1 MFLFIGITLTT
12 LWLPSLSDIYGR
24 KLFYAATMGAG
35 LAIHLGM
42 FFAQSW
48 TLMIVLSFIFGLIT
62 PLRLQVGYNYLI
74 EFWPKRS
81 QINAGMIYLVLDASV
96 FMITTLYFW
105 KISIYWKPYFIVLI
119 CINIFAFVGSLILP
133 ESPRILVSLG
143 KNDEAFE
150 SLNVIARVNC
160 KRSNLHEGLNTSN
173 SSLLINSMET
183 SMSRSHDRSTFVLET
198 LN

>member
-42 FFAQSW
+42 FFTPSW

-81 QINAGMIYLVLDASV
+81 QINAGMIYMVLDSSV

-105 KISIYWKPYFIVLI
+105 KISINW
-119 CINIFAFVGSLILP
+119 
-133 ESPRILVSLG
+133 
-143 KNDEAFE
+143 
-150 SLNVIARVNC
+150 
-160 KRSNLHEGLNTSN
+160 
-173 SSLLINSMET
+173 
-183 SMSRSHDRSTFVLET
+183 
-198 LN
+198 